1 MFGFCSAGSKGED
14 VKTIIASLI
23 IGWVII
29 THYVSILAVIA
40 LSTASIF
47 GKIMMGIM
55 ETILIMVFIN
65 CLKELE

>member
-1 MFGFCSAGSKGED
+1 M
-14 VKTIIASLI
+14 KTIIASLI

-29 THYVSILAVIA
+29 THYMSILAVIA

-55 ETILIMVFIN
+55 ETILLIATLN
-65 CLKELE
+65 YLEELEES